1 MAVTLYYIHDPMC
14 SWCWAFREIYED
26 IVVNLPDDVKV
37 KRLLGG
43 LAADTEEDMSED
55 MQSYIKHQWQ
65 SIQEKLPGIEFNF
78 DFWDKC
84 KPKRATYSACRAVIS
99 ANNQGNDYD
108 EMMTLAIQQGY
119 YLYARNPSDQDT
131 LIAFANELNLNEEQF
146 TRDLFSADTNE
157 TLKQQINLSRQLGA
171 AGFPSMLLETNGNI
185 IQIPTN
191 YLNSK
196 EMLVEI
202 QNNLLHLSE

>member
-1 MAVTLYYIHDPMC
+1 
-14 SWCWAFREIYED
+14 
-26 IVVNLPDDVKV
+26 
-37 KRLLGG
+37 
-43 LAADTEEDMSED
+43 
-55 MQSYIKHQWQ
+55 
-65 SIQEKLPGIEFNF
+65 
-78 DFWDKC
+78 
-84 KPKRATYSACRAVIS
+84 
-99 ANNQGNDYD
+99 
-108 EMMTLAIQQGY
+108 MTLAIQQGY